1 MEPKRLLYLLLQLA
15 LVILLI
21 SLLVGQVL
29 GQPILLSY
37 VTSDS
42 MEPTID
48 VGDGFVVLPPEVAG
62 SPGSGDVIVF
72 DAEEIEGGGL
82 TTHRIVAE
90 TDRGYITQ
98 GDNNP
103 FTDQD
108 GGEPPV
114 QDAEILGVAWHPTGD
129 VLVIPH
135 LGTAIEGIQSALTA
149 LQFWLAGLF
158 GTRALLGLQG
168 LGYLLFAL
176 SILLYFV
183 LGYFGDENQR
193 ETRERSRET
202 GTSTRL
208 LAVSLA
214 LLVVGGA
221 TAAMVVPGGT
231 QEYGIVSAE
240 FESDNPTTIQQGTTD
255 TLPHTVTNAGF
266 VPTVVIL
273 EPETDGIDTDVNQA
287 TLGHGEQLNASI
299 EITTPPDTGYYQY
312 YVTEY
317 RYLQIL
323 PTSLLTLLHEIHP
336 WIPLLLINAF
346 IGVPFYLFSMVL
358 LGGNRRLRHRPKNRR
373 SSGWI

>member
-1 MEPKRLLYLLLQLA
+1 MEQKRVLLRALQLT
-15 LVILLI
+15 LGILLI
-21 SLLVGQVL
+21 TLVIGQVL

-48 VGDGFVVLPPEVAG
+48 VGDGFVVLPPEIAG
-62 SPGSGDVIVF
+62 SPSTGDVIVF

-82 TTHRIVAE
+82 TTHRIADE
-90 TDRGYITQ
+90 TDRGYVTQ

-114 QDAEILGVAWHPTGD
+114 QEAEVLGVAWHPTGD

-135 LGTAIEGIQSALTA
+135 LGTAIKGIKSVLTT

-176 SILLYFV
+176 SVLLYFV
-183 LGYFGDENQR
+183 LGYFEDDNQR
-193 ETRERSRET
+193 DTRERKRET
-202 GTSTRL
+202 GTSTRVIAL
-208 LAVSLA
+208 GLA

-231 QEYGIVSAE
+231 QEFGVVSAE
-240 FESDNPTTIQQGTTD
+240 FESDNPTTIEQGTTD
-255 TLPHTVTNAGF
+255 TLPYSVHNTGF

-273 EPETDGIDTDVNQA
+273 EPETDGVETDPHQMS
-287 TLGHGEQLNASI
+287 LGHGESVNASV
-299 EITTPPDTGYYQY
+299 EITTPPETGHFQY
-312 YVTEY
+312 YVTEH

-323 PTSLLTLLHEIHP
+323 PPSVITSLYDIHP
-336 WIPLLLINAF
+336 WLPLAVINGL
-346 IGVPFYLFSMVL
+346 IGVPFYLFSML
-358 LGGNRRLRHRPKNRR
+358 ILGGNRRIRTRTSNRR
-373 SSGWI
+373 SSGFF